1 MRLRERAFRC
11 CRGPDNSGEV
21 IEGEYREV
29 DTEAGEIESN
39 PESEPG
45 EGLED
50 ITDELLGEERPENG
64 EDDGYGYEEPEDG
77 SEE

>member
-1 MRLRERAFRC
+1 MI
-11 CRGPDNSGEV
+11 DGEF
-21 IEGEYREV
+21 REV
-29 DTEAGEIESN
+29 DAEAGKTESN
-39 PESEPG
+39 PEPEPG

-50 ITDELLGEERPENG
+50 ITDELLGEEESENG

>member
-1 MRLRERAFRC
+1 M
-11 CRGPDNSGEV
+11 
-21 IEGEYREV
+21 
-29 DTEAGEIESN
+29 EAGEPESN
-39 PESEPG
+39 PELEPG

-50 ITDELLGEERPENG
+50 ITDELLGEEESENG